1 MTVTNIDLSSANELN
16 LSDNKKIVFD
26 QANSSVSFTDDAE
39 FIWKTILD
47 TSTEWCFLLVCYSKP
62 KSLLVLDEYGTDVFL
77 FDLAN
82 SKLHSIFRLNRS
94 EEDDAGLFRSQFF
107 DTNFGGLLVY
117 EGGVVLFTYEG
128 QVTWS
133 AEFKTID
140 ILMSKIDDQVV
151 WFESEFS
158 ESFGYELDSGK
169 KVSV

>member
-1 MTVTNIDLSSANELN
+1 MVLN
-16 LSDNKKIVFD
+16 
-26 QANSSVSFTDDAE
+26 
-39 FIWKTILD
+39 
-47 TSTEWCFLLVCYSKP
+47 
-62 KSLLVLDEYGTDVFL
+62 EYGTDVFL

-82 SKLHSIFRLNRS
+82 SKLHSIFRLNKS
-94 EEDDAGLFRSQFF
+94 EEDNAGLFGSQFF
-107 DTNFGGLLVY
+107 DTNFDARLVY

-140 ILMSKIDDQVV
+140 ILMSKINNQIV

-158 ESFGYELDSGK
+158 ESFGYELVSGK